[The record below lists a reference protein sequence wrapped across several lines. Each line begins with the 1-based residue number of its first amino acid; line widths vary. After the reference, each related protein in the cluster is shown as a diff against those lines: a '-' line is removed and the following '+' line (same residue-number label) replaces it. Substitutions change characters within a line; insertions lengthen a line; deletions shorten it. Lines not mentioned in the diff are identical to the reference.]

1 MNDKWES
8 AVWLMNAD
16 GSHARQLVQGSDV
29 KWSPDGKRIAYVGKG
44 EPNGSQIFIRW
55 MDSEGASTQ
64 VSHVTEAPSALEW
77 SPDGKSIAFTSTRG
91 GSKDIWEIN
100 SDGSGLREL
109 ARVRQRTRYNSALV
123 ASPDGRWLAYSGGS
137 SPYNKDL
144 FVVSSSGGRPRRITH
159 TTGPFED
166 DHGPAW
172 SPDGKF
178 LAFDRQV
185 DDYNSIFVARV
196 DGSRVKRLTPGYWW
210 HPVWSPDGRIAY
222 IGGDGLY
229 LMNRD
234 GSHKHLLAKA
244 NIFITGYEGEQ
255 PVAWSPDGRL
265 IAYLTREALWVVRAD
280 GSHRR
285 KLYSG
290 LGFLPTRTS
299 PVWSPDSRSIAFTYK
314 DGHDPEIFVVGA
326 AGGEAKNLTA
336 NNTQDDSPSWS
347 PNSAAIAYVC
357 GDARG
362 SDICVINSDGS
373 GRRKLTDSPHWAESS
388 PAWLPSAR
396 SRR

>member
-1 MNDKWES
+1 
-8 AVWLMNAD
+8 
-16 GSHARQLVQGSDV
+16 
-29 KWSPDGKRIAYVGKG
+29 
-44 EPNGSQIFIRW
+44 
-55 MDSEGASTQ
+55 
-64 VSHVTEAPSALEW
+64 
-77 SPDGKSIAFTSTRG
+77 
-91 GSKDIWEIN
+91 
-100 SDGSGLREL
+100 
-109 ARVRQRTRYNSALV
+109 V

-159 TTGPFED
+159 TTGRFED
-166 DHGPAW
+166 DHGLAW

-178 LAFDRQV
+178 LAFERQV
-185 DDYNSIFVARV
+185 DDYNSIFVARI
-196 DGSRVKRLTPGYWW
+196 DGSRVKRLTPDYWW
-210 HPVWSPDGRIAY
+210 HPLWSPDGRIAY
-222 IGGDGLY
+222 IGGRRLYGLY

-265 IAYLTREALWVVRAD
+265 IAYLTQDALWVMRAD

-290 LGFLPTRTS
+290 LGFLPLRTS
-299 PVWSPDSRSIAFTYK
+299 PVWSPDSRSIAFTSK
-314 DGHDPEIFVVGA
+314 DGHDPEICVVGA
-326 AGGEAKNLTA
+326 AGGEAKNVTD
-336 NNTQDDSPSWS
+336 NNTQDDSLSWS

-357 GDARG
+357 GGASQTG
-362 SDICVINSDGS
+362 PTDICVINADGS
-373 GRRKLTDSPHWAESS
+373 GQRKLNHTRGGWS

>member
-1 MNDKWES
+1 MRQRFIGLLAL
-8 AVWLMNAD
+8 AVSGALTLGATGCG
-16 GSHARQLVQGSDV
+16 GSGH
-29 KWSPDGKRIAYVGKG
+29 
-44 EPNGSQIFIRW
+44 
-55 MDSEGASTQ
+55 GASTATRLG
-64 VSHVTEAPSALEW
+64 SVTSSSSETQTKPPTATTA
-77 SPDGKSIAFTSTRG
+77 IATGRVEFFRGTRRGIVIFTIR
-91 GSKDIWEIN
+91 

-109 ARVRQRTRYNSALV
+109 ARLRTPYDSALV

-137 SPYNKDL
+137 GPFNKDI

-159 TTGPFED
+159 TTGRFED

-185 DDYNSIFVARV
+185 DDYNSIFVAPV
-196 DGSRVKRLTPGYWW
+196 DGSRVKRLTPDYWW
-210 HPVWSPDGRIAY
+210 HPLWSPDGRIAY
-222 IGGDGLY
+222 IGGRRLYGLY

-265 IAYLTREALWVVRAD
+265 IAYLTQDALWVMRAD

-290 LGFLPTRTS
+290 LGFLPLRTS

-326 AGGEAKNLTA
+326 AGGEAKNLTD
-336 NNTQDDSPSWS
+336 NNTQDDSLSWS

-357 GDARG
+357 GGASQTG
-362 SDICVINSDGS
+362 PTDICVINADGS
-373 GRRKLTDSPHWAESS
+373 G
-388 PAWLPSAR
+388 
-396 SRR
+396 